1 MVTRSKNTKEMLDRL
16 ISRDGYV
23 SSQDNG
29 MSGSFASFTVFEHKM
44 FDYCV
49 SFIRPDSKI
58 GEEYTIDILEVLKY
72 FNLTEGG
79 ENYKRV
85 IDAIKKLKYTPLYL
99 PKFKM
104 EEKKKND
111 QIETFFYDEDGKRV
125 LEGWFFTSIFGEK
138 VSINFDGTI
147 TFNFSNQVSPYLYKL
162 NSNFYQ
168 LRMRDIRPIKGK
180 YELILLKLWQA
191 RQNAKRRKQTI
202 IRGSIDE
209 WQDWYLG
216 KEKRKPS
223 NIFKRDMLDKSRK
236 QLEKDFEVSTELKRI
251 TKGRKLIG
259 YEMIII
265 EN

>member
-1 MVTRSKNTKEMLDRL
+1 
-16 ISRDGYV
+16 
-23 SSQDNG
+23 
-29 MSGSFASFTVFEHKM
+29 
-44 FDYCV
+44 
-49 SFIRPDSKI
+49 
-58 GEEYTIDILEVLKY
+58 
-72 FNLTEGG
+72 
-79 ENYKRV
+79 
-85 IDAIKKLKYTPLYL
+85 
-99 PKFKM
+99 
-104 EEKKKND
+104 
-111 QIETFFYDEDGKRV
+111 
-125 LEGWFFTSIFGEK
+125 
-138 VSINFDGTI
+138 
-147 TFNFSNQVSPYLYKL
+147 
-162 NSNFYQ
+162 
-168 LRMRDIRPIKGK
+168 MRDIRPIKGK